1 LLQVFNSRNRKY
13 ERYFATSTGL
23 LPCCLLQSS
32 ALLTSRH
39 SFLIATGTIG
49 TMLLTDAICFI
60 FLVAAGAQNFS
71 FPIAKVTY
79 SRSQGI
85 PYAVYINI
93 GTPGQNVL
101 AAVDTSAQDI
111 VLSSAYEASQME
123 YDDASL
129 TFDESLSSTWELHS
143 DPWGSDIISFEGS
156 NLSYNDVLF
165 GHRDSTNIPSILGLG
180 KPHFYS
186 GGLQSIWDVLQS
198 KGISRSFSL
207 GLSSAPEDFPGSDDT
222 PSQDGWLVFGA
233 VARAYYDS
241 LSTVPLLEGSDV
253 AFTLT
258 ATGVIVNE
266 SSTVSTV
273 SNIKYK
279 AQIRSFSRYPAMP
292 KQLTEN
298 IASTL
303 GSSLGT
309 DSDGLYLVECDVLT
323 SLMLNFQGQ
332 IIRIPGSEVTK
343 TNDDGTCSLAIIPKE
358 DVKDTFTISGGF
370 LSYIYFVVNY
380 KNSEISLGEAKFP
393 GNDVDPDF
401 KYLEDSIPGAT
412 SAKYYE
418 ASWSVQASEAAL
430 RTATSET
437 SSATFNT
444 ITSFS
449 SVDVSSVT
457 SSYSV
462 ESPSRTPYLN
472 STAAESPS
480 ISGDFSSGELRWKI
494 VIPTSLGPWSAV
506 DIDAEGCG
514 YSINAVSKNGVDVSA
529 QASIN
534 GGNFKYSSEESLD
547 SSSFKIVYTAGRI
560 TLDALMTSNVIVS
573 ITRPNRKRE
582 ILLFSLSF
590 TINTT
595 RNTVIAQEQSPIST
609 VTSTAF
615 STTLDTVESCYVQ
628 TCSRS
633 STSISIVTLSTTYL
647 TPQSS
652 LSSFSLSPQTTPTQT
667 SATQSV
673 SIPHSVS
680 PVATSILTFSGAGYA
695 QVSNILLLIPMAFL
709 L

>member
-13 ERYFATSTGL
+13 ERYFATSIG
-23 LPCCLLQSS
+23 PYSYCLLQSS
-32 ALLTSRH
+32 ALLTSHH
-39 SFLIATGTIG
+39 SFLIRIGTLG
-49 TMLLTDAICFI
+49 TMLLTDVICFI
-60 FLVAAGAQNFS
+60 FLAVAGAQNLS
-71 FPIAKVTY
+71 FPVAKLTY

-85 PYAVYINI
+85 PYAVYMDI

-101 AAVDTSAQDI
+101 TAVDTSAQDI
-111 VLSSAYEASQME
+111 VLSSAYEASQMDYE
-123 YDDASL
+123 DASL

-165 GHRDSTNIPSILGLG
+165 GQRDSTNVPSILGLG

-198 KGISRSFSL
+198 EGISQCFSL
-207 GLSSAPEDFPGSDDT
+207 GLSSAPEDFAGSDRT
-222 PSQDGWLVFGA
+222 PSQDGWLAFGA

-241 LSTVPLLEGSDV
+241 LSTVPLLEGGGV

-258 ATGVIVNE
+258 ATGVIVND

-273 SNIKYK
+273 SNVKYK
-279 AQIRSFSRYPAMP
+279 AQIRTFSRYPAMP

-309 DSDGLYLVECDVLT
+309 DSDGLYLVDCDALT

-343 TNDDGTCSLAIIPKE
+343 TNDAGTCSLAIIPE
-358 DVKDTFTISGGF
+358 DDVEDTFTISGGL

-393 GNDVDPDF
+393 GNNVDPDF
-401 KYLEDSIPGAT
+401 QYLKVSIPGAT
-412 SAKYYE
+412 SAKYYDE
-418 ASWSVQASEAAL
+418 SWSVQASETAL
-430 RTATSET
+430 RTTTSET
-437 SSATFNT
+437 STATFDT

-449 SVDVSSVT
+449 SVDVSSAT
-457 SSYSV
+457 SSNIV
-462 ESPSRTPYLN
+462 ESPSRAPCLN
-472 STAAESPS
+472 STAAENPY
-480 ISGDFSSGELRWKI
+480 ISGDFSTGELRWKI

-506 DIDAEGCG
+506 DIDEEGCG
-514 YSINAVSKNGVDVSA
+514 YSINSISKNGVDVSA
-529 QASIN
+529 QSSIN

-547 SSSFKIVYTAGRI
+547 SGSFEIVYTAGRL
-560 TLDALMTSNVIVS
+560 TLDALMTSNVIIS
-573 ITRPNRKRE
+573 ITRRDRKRD
-582 ILLFSLSF
+582 ILLFPLSL
-590 TINTT
+590 TIDTT
-595 RNTVIAQEQSPIST
+595 GKAVIAQEQSFVST
-609 VTSTAF
+609 MTSTAL
-615 STTLDTVESCYVQ
+615 STTLGTEGCVVQ
-628 TCSRS
+628 KCSRS
-633 STSISIVTLSTTYL
+633 PTSISIVTPSITYL
-647 TPQSS
+647 TPQGS
-652 LSSFSLSPQTTPTQT
+652 LSSFSLGPQATPTQT

-680 PVATSILTFSGAGYA
+680 PVTISILTFSGAGYA
-695 QVSNILLLIPMAFL
+695 QTPNILLLIPMAFL